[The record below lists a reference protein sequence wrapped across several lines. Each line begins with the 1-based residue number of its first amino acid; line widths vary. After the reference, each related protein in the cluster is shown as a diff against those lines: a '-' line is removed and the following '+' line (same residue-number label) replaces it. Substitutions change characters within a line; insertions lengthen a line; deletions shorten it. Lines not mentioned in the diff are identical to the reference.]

1 MWLFGKKDKDKSN
14 KEKKSPKE
22 VAFTM
27 ANNVFKNTLLD
38 GEVIEHAIQGKGE
51 AKNLIFSAGIL
62 GATDKRLLYY
72 FQDGSETGVETIMY
86 DKIVSITNISGF
98 EGKMGNFIGVAV
110 ELANGR
116 KRIVRCLDNDD
127 QKKLINELI
136 FYIESKR

>member
-1 MWLFGKKDKDKSN
+1 MWLFGKKDKEKCN

-38 GEVIEHAIQGKGE
+38 GEAIEQAIQGKCE

-86 DKIVSITNISGF
+86 DKIVSITSISGF

-110 ELANGR
+110 ELASG
-116 KRIVRCLDNDD
+116 KRVVRCLDNDD